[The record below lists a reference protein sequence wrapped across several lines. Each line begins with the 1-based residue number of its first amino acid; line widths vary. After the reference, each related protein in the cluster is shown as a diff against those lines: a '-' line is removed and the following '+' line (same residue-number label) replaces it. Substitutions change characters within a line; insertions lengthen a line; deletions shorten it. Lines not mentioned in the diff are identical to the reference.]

1 MYFQV
6 QYTNKQMSTRVMYR
20 QEAKLANYGRYY
32 QIRNN
37 KEKFYGLII
46 QG

>member
-1 MYFQV
+1 
-6 QYTNKQMSTRVMYR
+6 MSTHVMYR
-20 QEAKLANYGRYY
+20 QEAKLTNYGRYY
-32 QIRNN
+32 QICNN

>member
-6 QYTNKQMSTRVMYR
+6 QYTNKQMGTRVMYR
-20 QEAKLANYGRYY
+20 QEAKLTNYGRYY
-32 QIRNN
+32 QICNN
-37 KEKFYGLII
+37 KKKFYGLVI